1 MNQIRTIKGTHDI
14 LPENSK
20 NWQRLEKII
29 HNNASLYGYEEIRT
43 PIIEEAGLF
52 NRGIGQDTDIV
63 SKEMYSWVD
72 RDKTNIALRPEM
84 TASVVRSFI
93 QHSLGSQSSL
103 QRLYYMG
110 PSFRRERPQKGRQRQ
125 FHQFG
130 VEAIGSKNPEQDAE
144 VIALGWDIL
153 SKTGINNL
161 ELRLS
166 SIGSEDCRN
175 RYRNALVKFLK
186 PYTLQ
191 LSEVSQQRLINNPL
205 RILDTKNKDE
215 IDIIKSAPIIEE
227 FYTKEDRNH
236 FAQVKDYLKS
246 IDIPFSLDPLLVR
259 GLDYYT
265 QTTFEIISNNIGAQD
280 ALLGGGRYDGL
291 IESLGGKDTPA
302 VGFAAG
308 MERILLAIDSLE
320 ENEKMKKIIY
330 MVCVE
335 KDALGAVQ
343 QIAKELRKLDV
354 NVVLETMRRSMK
366 AQMREANKC
375 DADYAIIIGEEE
387 HNQKTVQVKN
397 LNDGNQETINQ
408 NDLFNYFKSLTF

>member
-20 NWQRLEKII
+20 KWQRLEKII

-72 RDKTNIALRPEM
+72 RDKKNIALRPEM

-130 VEAIGSKNPEQDAE
+130 VEAIGSKNPEQDTE

-191 LSEVSQQRLINNPL
+191 LSEVSQQRLKNNPL

-265 QTTFEIISNNIGAQD
+265 QTTFEIISNDIGAQD

-308 MERILLAIDSLE
+308 MERILLAIDGLE
-320 ENEKMKKIIY
+320 EKENMKKIIY

-343 QIAKELRKLDV
+343 QIAKELRKLDI
-354 NVVLETMRRSMK
+354 NVVLETLRRSIK

-397 LNDGNQETINQ
+397 LNDGNQKTINQ
-408 NDLFNYFKSLTF
+408 TDLFNYFKSLTF

>member
-72 RDKTNIALRPEM
+72 RDKKNIALRPEM

-130 VEAIGSKNPEQDAE
+130 VEAIGSKNPEQDTE

-191 LSEVSQQRLINNPL
+191 LSKVSQQRLKNNPL

-265 QTTFEIISNNIGAQD
+265 QTTFEIISNDIGAQD

-308 MERILLAIDSLE
+308 MERILLAIYGLE
-320 ENEKMKKIIY
+320 EKENMKKIIY

-343 QIAKELRKLDV
+343 QIAKELRKLDI
-354 NVVLETMRRSMK
+354 NVVLETLRRSIK

-397 LNDGNQETINQ
+397 LNDGNQKTIIRRT
-408 NDLFNYFKSLTF
+408 YLTISKV

>member
-1 MNQIRTIKGTHDI
+1 MSQHRTIKGTHDI

-29 HNNASLYGYEEIRT
+29 HYNSSLYGYREIRT
-43 PIIEEAGLF
+43 PIIEKASLF

-63 SKEMYSWVD
+63 SKEMYSWID

-130 VEAIGSKNPEQDAE
+130 VEAIGSKNPEQDTE
-144 VIALGWDIL
+144 VIELGWDIL
-153 SKTGINNL
+153 SKAGIKNL

-166 SIGSEDCRN
+166 SIGSEDCRDK
-175 RYRNALVKFLK
+175 YKNALIEFFK
-186 PYTLQ
+186 PHNSK
-191 LSEVSQQRLINNPL
+191 LSEVSQQRLVNNPL
-205 RILDTKNKDE
+205 RILDTKNIDE
-215 IDIIKSAPIIEE
+215 INLLKSAPIIEE
-227 FYTKEDRNH
+227 FYTIEDRNH
-236 FAQVKDYLKS
+236 FSQVKEYLRS
-246 IDIPFSLDPLLVR
+246 IDIPFILDPLLVR

-265 QTTFEIISNNIGAQD
+265 QTTFEIISNDIGAQD

-291 IESLGGKDTPA
+291 IESLGGKNTPA

-308 MERILLAIDSLE
+308 MERILLAIASF
-320 ENEKMKKIIY
+320 EKNQKSKKIIH
-330 MVCVE
+330 MICIE
-335 KDALGAVQ
+335 TDALGSVKQ
-343 QIAKELRKLDV
+343 LAKELRSLGLS
-354 NVVLETMRRSMK
+354 VVLETMRRSMK

-375 DADYAIIIGEEE
+375 NADYVIIIGEEE
-387 HNQKTVQVKN
+387 HSRKTAQVKN

-408 NDLFNYFKSLTF
+408 IGLFNYFKSLTF

>member
-265 QTTFEIISNNIGAQD
+265 QTTFEIISNDIGAQD

-308 MERILLAIDSLE
+308 MERILLAIDGLE
-320 ENEKMKKIIY
+320 EKENMKKIIY

-343 QIAKELRKLDV
+343 QIAKELRKLDI
-354 NVVLETMRRSMK
+354 NVVLETLRRSIK

-397 LNDGNQETINQ
+397 LNDGNQKTINQ
-408 NDLFNYFKSLTF
+408 TDLFNYFKSLTF

>member
-1 MNQIRTIKGTHDI
+1 VNQIRTIKGTHDI

-72 RDKTNIALRPEM
+72 RDKKNIALRPEM

-130 VEAIGSKNPEQDAE
+130 VEAIGSKNPEQDTE

-191 LSEVSQQRLINNPL
+191 LSKVSQQRLKNNPL

-265 QTTFEIISNNIGAQD
+265 QTTFEIISNDIGAQD

-308 MERILLAIDSLE
+308 MERILLAIDGLE
-320 ENEKMKKIIY
+320 EKENMKKIIY

-343 QIAKELRKLDV
+343 QIAKELRKLDI
-354 NVVLETMRRSMK
+354 NVVLETLRRSIK

-397 LNDGNQETINQ
+397 LNDGNQKTIDQ
-408 NDLFNYFKSLTF
+408 TDLFNYFKSLTF

>member
-72 RDKTNIALRPEM
+72 RDKKNIALRPEM

-130 VEAIGSKNPEQDAE
+130 VEAIGSKNPEQDTE

-265 QTTFEIISNNIGAQD
+265 QTTFEIISNDIGAQD

-397 LNDGNQETINQ
+397 LNDGNQKTINQ
-408 NDLFNYFKSLTF
+408 TDLFNYFKSLTF

>member
-130 VEAIGSKNPEQDAE
+130 VEAIGSKNPEQDTE

-265 QTTFEIISNNIGAQD
+265 QTTFEIISNDIGAQD

-308 MERILLAIDSLE
+308 MERILLAIDGLE
-320 ENEKMKKIIY
+320 EKENMKKIIY

-343 QIAKELRKLDV
+343 QIAKELRKLDI
-354 NVVLETMRRSMK
+354 NVVLETLRRSIK

>member
-20 NWQRLEKII
+20 KWQRLEKII

-166 SIGSEDCRN
+166 SIGSGDCRN

-191 LSEVSQQRLINNPL
+191 LSEVSQQRLKNNPL

-397 LNDGNQETINQ
+397 LNDGNQKTINQ
-408 NDLFNYFKSLTF
+408 TDLFNYFKSLTF

>member
-72 RDKTNIALRPEM
+72 RDKKNIALRPEM

-130 VEAIGSKNPEQDAE
+130 VEAIGSKNPEQDTE

-191 LSEVSQQRLINNPL
+191 LSKVSQQRLKNNPL

-246 IDIPFSLDPLLVR
+246 IDIPFSLNPLLVR

-265 QTTFEIISNNIGAQD
+265 QTTFEIISNDIGAQD

-308 MERILLAIDSLE
+308 MERILLAIDGLE
-320 ENEKMKKIIY
+320 EKENMKKIIY

-343 QIAKELRKLDV
+343 QIAKELRKLDI
-354 NVVLETMRRSMK
+354 NVVLETLRRSIK

-397 LNDGNQETINQ
+397 LNDGNQKTINQ
-408 NDLFNYFKSLTF
+408 TDLFNYFKSLTF

>member
-72 RDKTNIALRPEM
+72 RNKKNIALRPEM

-130 VEAIGSKNPEQDAE
+130 VEAIGSKNPEQDTE

-191 LSEVSQQRLINNPL
+191 LSKVSQQRLKNNPL

-265 QTTFEIISNNIGAQD
+265 QTTFEIISNDIGAQD

-308 MERILLAIDSLE
+308 MERILLAIDGLE
-320 ENEKMKKIIY
+320 EKENMKKIIY

-343 QIAKELRKLDV
+343 QIAKELRKLDI
-354 NVVLETMRRSMK
+354 NVVLETLRRSIK

-397 LNDGNQETINQ
+397 LNDGNQKTINQ
-408 NDLFNYFKSLTF
+408 TDLFNYFKSLTF

>member
-1 MNQIRTIKGTHDI
+1 VNQIRTIKGTHDI

-72 RDKTNIALRPEM
+72 RDKKNIALRPEM

-130 VEAIGSKNPEQDAE
+130 VEAIGSKNPEQDTE

-191 LSEVSQQRLINNPL
+191 LSKVSQQRLKNNPL

-265 QTTFEIISNNIGAQD
+265 QTTFEIISNDIGAQD

-308 MERILLAIDSLE
+308 MERILLAIDGLE
-320 ENEKMKKIIY
+320 EKENMKKIIY
-330 MVCVE
+330 MVCV
-335 KDALGAVQ
+335 KKNALGAVQ
-343 QIAKELRKLDV
+343 QIAKELRKLDI
-354 NVVLETMRRSMK
+354 NVVLETLRRSMK

-397 LNDGNQETINQ
+397 LNDGNQKTINQ
-408 NDLFNYFKSLTF
+408 MDLFNYFKSLTF

>member
-20 NWQRLEKII
+20 KWQRLEKII

-246 IDIPFSLDPLLVR
+246 IDIPFIIDPLLVR

>member
-14 LPENSK
+14 LPENSN

-72 RDKTNIALRPEM
+72 RDKKNIALRPEM

-130 VEAIGSKNPEQDAE
+130 VEAIGSKNPEQDTE

-191 LSEVSQQRLINNPL
+191 LSKVSQQRLKNNPL

-265 QTTFEIISNNIGAQD
+265 QTTFEIISNDIGAQD

-308 MERILLAIDSLE
+308 MERILLAIDGLE
-320 ENEKMKKIIY
+320 EKENMKKIIY

-343 QIAKELRKLDV
+343 QIAKELRKLDI
-354 NVVLETMRRSMK
+354 NVVLETLRRSIK

-397 LNDGNQETINQ
+397 LNDGNQKTINQ
-408 NDLFNYFKSLTF
+408 TDLFNYFKSLTF